1 MTTTAVLCTD
11 GSDLA
16 QRAMAAGR
24 SVLRRT
30 DKVIVV
36 TVVDEVDPML
46 AADGSGHAGATMSPE
61 ELRMLDRNHVAQSPE
76 GGLSRI
82 GGLFWQRRLGT
93 AGHEPQPGNGIARF
107 CGQIVE

>member
-24 SVLRRT
+24 SVLRPT

-61 ELRMLDRNHVAQSPE
+61 DLRVLQE
-76 GGLSRI
+76 
-82 GGLFWQRRLGT
+82 
-93 AGHEPQPGNGIARF
+93 
-107 CGQIVE
+107 